1 MSSQL
6 CGLSSMFQWWNYKEN
21 SITSFNCYFLLLMWQ
36 LKFFKVKYCWHFNCK
51 IILFNITYLIY
62 VACSKCIQSRW
73 TKDEFIN
80 QLIIMKLW
88 LNQKREHISTTLFFG
103 HINCQKYSAS
113 FISHDTSI
121 LWRRRCKGSFQS
133 QNEISMRS
141 DIC

>member
-1 MSSQL
+1 MLALQL
-6 CGLSSMFQWWNYKEN
+6 QDHTVQHHLLNLCSMLQMH
-21 SITSFNCYFLLLMWQ
+21 SIKMNKGWIYQSIDLLN
-36 LKFFKVKYCWHFNCK
+36 FFP
-51 IILFNITYLIY
+51 
-62 VACSKCIQSRW
+62 
-73 TKDEFIN
+73 
-80 QLIIMKLW
+80 IMKLW

-141 DIC
+141 DKCLPPCQTVYQSSIGSTCRKQHYMYI